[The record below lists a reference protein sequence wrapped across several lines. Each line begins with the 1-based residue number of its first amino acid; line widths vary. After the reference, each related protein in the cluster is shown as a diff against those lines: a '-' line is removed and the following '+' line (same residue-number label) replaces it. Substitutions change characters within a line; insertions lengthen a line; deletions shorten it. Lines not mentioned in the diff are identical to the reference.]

1 MAAMAPWMWFAGF
14 GAMVLMVFM
23 WPNPVLILIVLLG
36 GMETFRRWKHRRAG
50 LEGNTD
56 YYRVKPAHRALV
68 GAVYVGLIVLLALG
82 MDVSHVERTLADV

>member
-14 GAMVLMVFM
+14 GAMILMVFV
-23 WPNPVLILIVLLG
+23 WPNPILILIVLLG
-36 GMETFRRWKHRRAG
+36 GMETFRRWKHRKAG
-50 LEGNTD
+50 MEGNAE

-82 MDVSHVERTLADV
+82 MDVSHVERTFDDV